1 MKRIVNSEE
10 MKFCDSNT
18 INHFGVPSLVLME
31 RAALS
36 VVEEAVKKVPQA
48 GCVLIVCGGGNNGAD
63 GLAVARLL
71 YQRGYEV
78 VVAQTPDNGKRTKE
92 NLLQRD
98 ILQKYGINITEQI
111 SRLKK
116 YDCVIDALFGVG
128 LSRAPAG
135 IYAQWIQI
143 MNQLGGF
150 HLAVDMPS
158 GVSSDDGCAY
168 VPSFAADLTV
178 TFAYQKAGQ
187 MFYPGREKCGD
198 VITADIGITNDSWL
212 ERRPTCFALEPED
225 LKEIPKRPARS
236 NKGMFGRVLV
246 IAGSTNMAGA
256 ALFCAQA
263 AYVGGCGLVRLFT
276 SEANRVI
283 LQSTLPEAILTT
295 YQETDAQADAKSEI
309 TKVNEALAQAIA
321 WADVIAMG
329 PGLGRSRTACRIA
342 EQVLLTA
349 DIPVIA
355 DADALNII
363 AEKTELLADADAAL
377 VVTPHL
383 GEMARLCGR
392 PIPDIQNSLR
402 STAEQFAARY
412 HVICVLKD
420 AVTVTAG
427 PSGTWLNTSGCSAM
441 AKGGSGDIL
450 TGIIAALA
458 AQGMEPEAAARM
470 GVYLHGLAGEAAALQ
485 KGSYSVLARDL
496 LHAAGT
502 VFHTWADE

>member
-18 INHFGVPSLVLME
+18 INHFGVPSIVLME
-31 RAALS
+31 RAALL
-36 VVEEAVKKVPQA
+36 VVEEAVKMVPQA
-48 GCVLIVCGGGNNGAD
+48 GCILIVCGGGNNGAD
-63 GLAVARLL
+63 GLAAARLL

-78 VVAQTPDNGKRTKE
+78 VIAQTPDNGKRTKE

-111 SRLKK
+111 SLQKK

-128 LSRAPAG
+128 LSRAPTG

-143 MNQLGGF
+143 MNQLDSF
-150 HLAVDMPS
+150 HIAVDMPS
-158 GVSSDDGCAY
+158 GVSSDDGSAY
-168 VPSFAADLTV
+168 DPSFAADLTV

-187 MFYPGREKCGD
+187 IFYPGREKCGN

-212 ERRPTCFALEPED
+212 ERKPTCFALEPED
-225 LKEIPKRPARS
+225 LKAIPKRPARS
-236 NKGMFGRVLV
+236 NKGTFGRVLV

-263 AYVGGCGLVRLFT
+263 AYVGGCGLVRLFA

-295 YQETDAQADAKSEI
+295 YHEADSESGI
-309 TKVNEALAQAIA
+309 VKVKQALAQAIA
-321 WADVIAMG
+321 WADVIAIG
-329 PGLGRSRTACRIA
+329 PGLGRNQTACQIV

-363 AEKTELLADADAAL
+363 SEKEGLLEAASAAL

-392 PIPDIQNSLR
+392 QIPDIQNSLR
-402 STAEQFAARY
+402 STAEQFAAQ
-412 HVICVLKD
+412 HHLICVLKD

-458 AQGMEPEAAARM
+458 AQGMELEEAARM
-470 GVYLHGLAGEAAALQ
+470 GVYLHGLAGEEAALQ